1 MRRTILLCL
10 TVISCWLPV
19 CETATA
25 DDWPMY
31 RCDAGRRGV
40 TQDSLSEN
48 LSLAWIRELP
58 KLTPAFNDDRLQFDA
73 GYEPVVANG
82 YLLIASSLT
91 DSVKAYDTKTGKQLW
106 CFSCRWTGTVRAG
119 HLPEDLACFGSDDG
133 CLYCVE
139 LATGNLRW
147 KHRAV
152 PSQRRLLGN
161 KRLISVWPVRGGPVV
176 ADGIVYFAAG
186 VLALRRCLCLRHGN
200 RHRQRLVAQ

>member
-1 MRRTILLCL
+1 MRHTILLCL
-10 TVISCWLPV
+10 TVISCWPPV

-25 DDWPMY
+25 TDWPMY

-58 KLTPAFNDDRLQFDA
+58 KLTPAFSDGRLQFDA

-106 CFSCRWTGTVRAG
+106 FVYADGPVRFAPAIAG
-119 HLPEDLACFGSDDG
+119 NLACIALNWRLAICAGSTARCPAGDA
-133 CLYCVE
+133 CSE
-139 LATGNLRW
+139 T
-147 KHRAV
+147 
-152 PSQRRLLGN
+152 
-161 KRLISVWPVRGGPVV
+161 SV
-176 ADGIVYFAAG
+176 
-186 VLALRRCLCLRHGN
+186 
-200 RHRQRLVAQ
+200 

>member
-1 MRRTILLCL
+1 
-10 TVISCWLPV
+10 
-19 CETATA
+19 
-25 DDWPMY
+25 MY

-106 CFSCRWTGTVRAG
+106 CFYADGPVRFAPAIWG
-119 HLPEDLACFGSDDG
+119 DLVCFGSDDG

-176 ADGIVYFAAG
+176 ADFDVADEADGVMKGTVKEFLSIEVKNDLTLELSAANG
-186 VLALRRCLCLRHGN
+186 KTIISGMELI
-200 RHRQRLVAQ
+200 RQD